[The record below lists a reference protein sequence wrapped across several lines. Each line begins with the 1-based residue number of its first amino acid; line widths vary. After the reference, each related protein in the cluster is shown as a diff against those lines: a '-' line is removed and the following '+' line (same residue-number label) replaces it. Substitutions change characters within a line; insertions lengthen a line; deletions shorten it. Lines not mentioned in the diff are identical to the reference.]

1 MNRRD
6 FVKKKFNNLKAKGIL
21 NNDLFQEYKNLRN
34 AVVRLIRKEKANY
47 YTSLLENCD
56 NVWNVL
62 SEVIPTKNSKKKI
75 SKQESDCF
83 DAEKLNQHFTTVVAK
98 KAKEIELSEESYSA
112 LNIDLLCGKQFS
124 LPVVDNETVQ
134 KRVEN
139 LSTKKASGIDNLSVR
154 FLQMLINYICP
165 SITYLINCCLRQ
177 GVMPKIWKSAKVTAL
192 FKSGD
197 KENMDNFRP
206 ISILPAIS
214 KVIESVVLNTCVT
227 IYWKINYCLKN
238 SLD

>member
-1 MNRRD
+1 M
-6 FVKKKFNNLKAKGIL
+6 
-21 NNDLFQEYKNLRN
+21 
-34 AVVRLIRKEKANY
+34 
-47 YTSLLENCD
+47 
-56 NVWNVL
+56 
-62 SEVIPTKNSKKKI
+62 
-75 SKQESDCF
+75 
-83 DAEKLNQHFTTVVAK
+83 VAK
-98 KAKEIELSEESYSA
+98 KANEIELSEESYSA

-139 LSTKKASGIDNLSVR
+139 LSTKKASGFDNLSVH

-165 SITYLINCCLRQ
+165 SITYLINCCLRR
-177 GVMPKIWKSAKVTAL
+177 GIMPKIWKSAKVTAL

-214 KVIESVVLNTCVT
+214 KVIEHVVFEHLRHYLLENQLLSQKQFGFRKNHSTTDALLC
-227 IYWKINYCLKN
+227 IKNYFKCY
-238 SLD
+238 